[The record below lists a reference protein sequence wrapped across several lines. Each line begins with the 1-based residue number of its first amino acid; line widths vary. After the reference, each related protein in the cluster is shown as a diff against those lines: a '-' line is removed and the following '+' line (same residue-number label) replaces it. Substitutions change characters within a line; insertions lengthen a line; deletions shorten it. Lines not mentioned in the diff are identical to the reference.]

1 LIIVALVV
9 AWLLVLVPIAAR
21 RRQEVAK
28 TADSTLAARVV
39 RSGGV
44 SAKVE
49 EAFTMSEAPA
59 GDTDSDHK
67 FTAKAEAADLD
78 DFDATDFDDADD
90 VDDVDDLDD
99 RDDLDDLDDVDDLD
113 DIEEEDLDQL
123 DSALDD
129 TLDEDEFD
137 DEDLEPDGLDAAASD
152 AAEYD
157 TVDEYADRGYADEYT
172 DDYDEDA
179 PDGRR
184 SAANRSR
191 PYRPG
196 RGGFDPAAAAAS
208 ARVKYAI
215 RQRIVLLIIVLAIT
229 TAVLAV
235 VTKPVIWW
243 AQGILD
249 IGLVSYLSYL
259 RRQVRIEDEIRQRRT
274 ARLGPES
281 HESAYREDSTDY
293 DAERD
298 YREADR
304 YDAPPA
310 PRATLTRPVA
320 RPRPR
325 PGTVVVET
333 DDDDPIFDD
342 LEQPDIL
349 PYRRAVGE

>member
-49 EAFTMSEAPA
+49 GAFAVS
-59 GDTDSDHK
+59 DSSKDD
-67 FTAKAEAADLD
+67 AQRQVDQEELELDLELQDQLAEDFDELDELD
-78 DFDATDFDDADD
+78 D
-90 VDDVDDLDD
+90 
-99 RDDLDDLDDVDDLD
+99 
-113 DIEEEDLDQL
+113 
-123 DSALDD
+123 
-129 TLDEDEFD
+129 FD
-137 DEDLEPDGLDAAASD
+137 DEDLEPKELEARKPNDLTAEDYDDDLDD
-152 AAEYD
+152 EYVD
-157 TVDEYADRGYADEYT
+157 EDEVVDEYYEDE
-172 DDYDEDA
+172 DYDD
-179 PDGRR
+179 PRR
-184 SAANRSR
+184 SRR

-208 ARVKYAI
+208 ARAKYTT
-215 RQRIVLLIIVLAIT
+215 RQRIVLAIVVLAIA

-235 VTKPVIWW
+235 LTNPVIWW
-243 AQGILD
+243 AHGLLD
-249 IGLVSYLSYL
+249 AGLISYLSYL
-259 RRQVRIEDEIRQRRT
+259 RRQVRIEDDIRKRRA

-281 HESAYREDSTDY
+281 DDEAYHEDYTDY

-310 PRATLTRPVA
+310 PRATLARPVA

-342 LEQPDIL
+342 LDQPDVL

>member
-49 EAFTMSEAPA
+49 EAFTV
-59 GDTDSDHK
+59 SDNPDHDK
-67 FTAKAEAADLD
+67 AKLQV
-78 DFDATDFDDADD
+78 DADE
-90 VDDVDDLDD
+90 LE
-99 RDDLDDLDDVDDLD
+99 
-113 DIEEEDLDQL
+113 I
-123 DSALDD
+123 
-129 TLDEDEFD
+129 DEDELDDFD
-137 DEDLEPDGLDAAASD
+137 DEDLEPDELDTAEAD
-152 AAEYD
+152 ELAAEDYD
-157 TVDEYADRGYADEYT
+157 DDLDDEYVDEDEVVDEYYEDDDRRH
-172 DDYDEDA
+172 
-179 PDGRR
+179 PH
-184 SAANRSR
+184 R

-208 ARVKYAI
+208 ARAKYAI
-215 RQRIVLLIIVLAIT
+215 RQRIVLVIIVLAIA
-229 TAVLAV
+229 TAVLAAL
-235 VTKPVIWW
+235 TMPVIWW
-243 AQGILD
+243 AHGLLD
-249 IGLVSYLSYL
+249 VGLISYLSYL
-259 RRQVRIEDEIRQRRT
+259 RRQVRIEDDIRQRRA
-274 ARLGPES
+274 ARLGAEA
-281 HESAYREDSTDY
+281 EDEAYRQDYSDY
-293 DAERD
+293 DADRD

-342 LEQPDIL
+342 LDQPGVL

>member
-1 LIIVALVV
+1 VPSSLIIVALVV

-49 EAFTMSEAPA
+49 EAFTMSEAPDA
-59 GDTDSDHK
+59 DTDSDQK
-67 FTAKAEAADLD
+67 FAAKAEAADLD
-78 DFDATDFDDADD
+78 DI
-90 VDDVDDLDD
+90 DDLD
-99 RDDLDDLDDVDDLD
+99 R
-113 DIEEEDLDQL
+113 EDLDQL
-123 DSALDD
+123 DSADLDD
-129 TLDEDEFD
+129 TLDEDDFE
-137 DEDLEPDGLDAAASD
+137 DEDLGPGELDSARSDVAA
-152 AAEYD
+152 
-157 TVDEYADRGYADEYT
+157 YADADGYAEDDGDDEYT
-172 DDYDEDA
+172 DEYDDDFAADQQEV
-179 PDGRR
+179 
-184 SAANRSR
+184 ANRSR

-208 ARVKYAI
+208 ARAKYAI

-229 TAVLAV
+229 AAVLAV
-235 VTKPVIWW
+235 VAKPIIWW
-243 AQGILD
+243 VQGILD
-249 IGLVSYLSYL
+249 IGLISYLSYL

-274 ARLGPES
+274 ARLGPEP
-281 HESAYREDSTDY
+281 HESAYREDYTDY

-298 YREADR
+298 Y
-304 YDAPPA
+304 APPT
-310 PRATLTRPVA
+310 PRATLARPVA

-342 LEQPDIL
+342 LEQPDVL

>member
-1 LIIVALVV
+1 VPSSLIIVALVV

-49 EAFTMSEAPA
+49 EAFSMSEAPDA
-59 GDTDSDHK
+59 DTDSDQQ
-67 FTAKAEAADLD
+67 FAAKAEAADLD
-78 DFDATDFDDADD
+78 DFDDGDDGDDIAEFDHI
-90 VDDVDDLDD
+90 
-99 RDDLDDLDDVDDLD
+99 DDLDDVDDLD
-113 DIEEEDLDQL
+113 GEDLDQL
-123 DSALDD
+123 DSADLDD
-129 TLDEDEFD
+129 ALDEDDFE
-137 DEDLEPDGLDAAASD
+137 DEDLEPDELDSVRSD
-152 AAEYD
+152 I
-157 TVDEYADRGYADEYT
+157 DEPADADGYAEDDGAYDDEYT
-172 DDYDEDA
+172 DEYDDLA
-179 PDGRR
+179 ADQR
-184 SAANRSR
+184 AVANRSR

-196 RGGFDPAAAAAS
+196 RGGFDPTAAAAS
-208 ARVKYAI
+208 ARAKYAI

-229 TAVLAV
+229 AVVLAV
-235 VTKPVIWW
+235 VAKPIIWW

-249 IGLVSYLSYL
+249 LGLIGYLSYL

-274 ARLGPES
+274 ARLGSEP
-281 HESAYREDSTDY
+281 HESAYREDYTDY

-310 PRATLTRPVA
+310 PRATLARPVA

-342 LEQPDIL
+342 LDQPDVL
-349 PYRRAVGE
+349 PYRRAVGA

>member
-1 LIIVALVV
+1 MPSSLIIVALVV

-49 EAFTMSEAPA
+49 EAFTVSDSSQR
-59 GDTDSDHK
+59 DTDDARHQ
-67 FTAKAEAADLD
+67 AEQ
-78 DFDATDFDDADD
+78 
-90 VDDVDDLDD
+90 
-99 RDDLDDLDDVDDLD
+99 
-113 DIEEEDLDQL
+113 EELELSL
-123 DSALDD
+123 ELEAE
-129 TLDEDEFD
+129 LDEAELDELDEFD
-137 DEDLEPDGLDAAASD
+137 DEDLEPEELESRQADEL
-152 AAEYD
+152 AAEDYD
-157 TVDEYADRGYADEYT
+157 DDLEDEYVDEDQVVDEYYEDE
-172 DDYDEDA
+172 DYDDQ
-179 PDGRR
+179 RR
-184 SAANRSR
+184 SRR

-196 RGGFDPAAAAAS
+196 RGGFDAAAAAAS
-208 ARVKYAI
+208 ARAKYAI
-215 RQRIVLLIIVLAIT
+215 RQRIVLVIIVLAIA

-235 VTKPVIWW
+235 LTKPVIWW
-243 AQGILD
+243 AHGLLD
-249 IGLVSYLSYL
+249 IGLISYLSYL
-259 RRQVRIEDEIRQRRT
+259 RRQVRIEDDIRRRRA

-281 HESAYREDSTDY
+281 QDEAYYEDYTDY

-310 PRATLTRPVA
+310 PRATMARPVA

-342 LEQPDIL
+342 LDQPGVL

>member
-49 EAFTMSEAPA
+49 EAFTVSDSPDHETDKAKLQV
-59 GDTDSDHK
+59 DT
-67 FTAKAEAADLD
+67 AELD
-78 DFDATDFDDADD
+78 E
-90 VDDVDDLDD
+90 
-99 RDDLDDLDDVDDLD
+99 DDLDDLDEDDLD
-113 DIEEEDLDQL
+113 Q
-123 DSALDD
+123 DD
-129 TLDEDEFD
+129 FD
-137 DEDLEPDGLDAAASD
+137 DEDLEPDELDVAEAD
-152 AAEYD
+152 ELAAEDYD
-157 TVDEYADRGYADEYT
+157 DEYADENEVVDEYYE
-172 DDYDEDA
+172 DEDYDDQ
-179 PDGRR
+179 RR
-184 SAANRSR
+184 VHR

-208 ARVKYAI
+208 ARAKYTI
-215 RQRIVLLIIVLAIT
+215 RQRIVLVVMVLAIAT
-229 TAVLAV
+229 AILAVL
-235 VTKPVIWW
+235 TKPIIWW
-243 AQGILD
+243 AHGLLD
-249 IGLVSYLSYL
+249 IGLISYLSYL
-259 RRQVRIEDEIRQRRT
+259 RRQVRIEDDIRQRRT
-274 ARLGPES
+274 ARLGAEA
-281 HESAYREDSTDY
+281 EDEAYRQDYTDY

-310 PRATLTRPVA
+310 PRATLARPVA

-342 LEQPDIL
+342 LDQPGVL

>member
-1 LIIVALVV
+1 MPSSLIIVALVV

-49 EAFTMSEAPA
+49 EAFTV
-59 GDTDSDHK
+59 SDDPDNETEK
-67 FTAKAEAADLD
+67 TNLQVDVAELD
-78 DFDATDFDDADD
+78 EDEFD
-90 VDDVDDLDD
+90 
-99 RDDLDDLDDVDDLD
+99 
-113 DIEEEDLDQL
+113 EEDLDQL
-123 DSALDD
+123 
-129 TLDEDEFD
+129 EDFD
-137 DEDLEPDGLDAAASD
+137 DEDDENDLDVAEAD
-152 AAEYD
+152 ELAAEDYD
-157 TVDEYADRGYADEYT
+157 DDLEDEYVDEDEIVDEYYE
-172 DDYDEDA
+172 DDQ
-179 PDGRR
+179 RR
-184 SAANRSR
+184 ARR

-208 ARVKYAI
+208 ARARYAI
-215 RQRIVLLIIVLAIT
+215 RQRIVLVIIIAAVATAILAI
-229 TAVLAV
+229 

-243 AQGILD
+243 ANGLLD
-249 IGLVSYLSYL
+249 VGLVGYLSYL
-259 RRQVRIEDEIRQRRT
+259 RRQVRIEDDIRQRRS
-274 ARLGPES
+274 ARLGAEA
-281 HESAYREDSTDY
+281 EEAAYHQDNTDY

-310 PRATLTRPVA
+310 PRATLARPVA

-333 DDDDPIFDD
+333 DDDDPIFDELD
-342 LEQPDIL
+342 QPGVL

>member
-1 LIIVALVV
+1 MPSSLIIVALVV

-49 EAFTMSEAPA
+49 EAFTMSDSSERDTENPQHQTDQEELELALELEDELDEA
-59 GDTDSDHK
+59 
-67 FTAKAEAADLD
+67 ELD
-78 DFDATDFDDADD
+78 D
-90 VDDVDDLDD
+90 
-99 RDDLDDLDDVDDLD
+99 
-113 DIEEEDLDQL
+113 
-123 DSALDD
+123 
-129 TLDEDEFD
+129 FD
-137 DEDLEPDGLDAAASD
+137 DEDLEPDELDARNAD
-152 AAEYD
+152 ELTAEDYD
-157 TVDEYADRGYADEYT
+157 NDLEDEYVDEDEVVDEYYEDE
-172 DDYDEDA
+172 DYDDQ
-179 PDGRR
+179 RR
-184 SAANRSR
+184 SHR

-208 ARVKYAI
+208 ARAKYAI
-215 RQRIVLLIIVLAIT
+215 RQRIVLVIIVLAIAM
-229 TAVLAV
+229 AVLAV
-235 VTKPVIWW
+235 LTKPILWW
-243 AQGILD
+243 AHGLLD
-249 IGLVSYLSYL
+249 AGLISYLSYL
-259 RRQVRIEDEIRQRRT
+259 RRQVRIEDDIRRRRS

-281 HESAYREDSTDY
+281 GDEAYHEDYTDY

-310 PRATLTRPVA
+310 PRATQTRPVA

-342 LEQPDIL
+342 LDQPDVL

>member
-49 EAFTMSEAPA
+49 EAFTV
-59 GDTDSDHK
+59 SDGPDHETTK
-67 FTAKAEAADLD
+67 SQLQPVDIAELD
-78 DFDATDFDDADD
+78 E
-90 VDDVDDLDD
+90 DDLD
-99 RDDLDDLDDVDDLD
+99 
-113 DIEEEDLDQL
+113 EEDLDQL
-123 DSALDD
+123 DGFS
-129 TLDEDEFD
+129 
-137 DEDLEPDGLDAAASD
+137 DEDLEPEELE
-152 AAEYD
+152 AAEVDELTAEDYD
-157 TVDEYADRGYADEYT
+157 DDLEDEYVDENEVVDEYYEDE
-172 DDYDEDA
+172 DYDD
-179 PDGRR
+179 DRR
-184 SAANRSR
+184 ARR

-208 ARVKYAI
+208 ARAKYAI
-215 RQRIVLLIIVLAIT
+215 RQRIVLVVIVLAIAT
-229 TAVLAV
+229 AILAVLA
-235 VTKPVIWW
+235 KPVIWW
-243 AQGILD
+243 AHALLD
-249 IGLVSYLSYL
+249 IGLISYLSYL
-259 RRQVRIEDEIRQRRT
+259 RRQVRIEDDIRQRRT
-274 ARLGPES
+274 ARLGSEA
-281 HESAYREDSTDY
+281 EDEAYRNDYTDY

-310 PRATLTRPVA
+310 PRATMTRPVA

-333 DDDDPIFDD
+333 DDDDPIFDELD
-342 LEQPDIL
+342 QPDVL

>member
-49 EAFTMSEAPA
+49 EAFAV
-59 GDTDSDHK
+59 SDNPDHEIE
-67 FTAKAEAADLD
+67 TATQQVAVVELD
-78 DFDATDFDDADD
+78 EDEFD
-90 VDDVDDLDD
+90 
-99 RDDLDDLDDVDDLD
+99 
-113 DIEEEDLDQL
+113 EEDLDQL
-123 DSALDD
+123 ED
-129 TLDEDEFD
+129 LDEFE
-137 DEDLEPDGLDAAASD
+137 DEDLEAEELDEAQADDLAVED
-152 AAEYD
+152 YDDDLEDEYVD
-157 TVDEYADRGYADEYT
+157 EDEVVDEYYE
-172 DDYDEDA
+172 DED
-179 PDGRR
+179 DDRR
-184 SAANRSR
+184 VRK

-208 ARVKYAI
+208 ARAKYAI
-215 RQRIVLLIIVLAIT
+215 RQRIVLILVIAAIA

-235 VTKPVIWW
+235 LTKPVIWW
-243 AQGILD
+243 AHGLLD
-249 IGLVSYLSYL
+249 IGLISYLSYL
-259 RRQVRIEDEIRQRRT
+259 RRQVRIEDDIRQRRT
-274 ARLGPES
+274 ARLGAEA
-281 HESAYREDSTDY
+281 EEAAYREDSTDY

-310 PRATLTRPVA
+310 PRAAVARPVA

-333 DDDDPIFDD
+333 DDDDPIFDELD
-342 LEQPDIL
+342 QPGVL

>member
-1 LIIVALVV
+1 MCGSGEVDGAVPSSLIIVALVV

-49 EAFTMSEAPA
+49 EAFTV
-59 GDTDSDHK
+59 SDDPDRETTK
-67 FTAKAEAADLD
+67 SQLQPVDIDELD
-78 DFDATDFDDADD
+78 E
-90 VDDVDDLDD
+90 DDLD
-99 RDDLDDLDDVDDLD
+99 
-113 DIEEEDLDQL
+113 EEDLDQL
-123 DSALDD
+123 DDFS
-129 TLDEDEFD
+129 
-137 DEDLEPDGLDAAASD
+137 DEDLEPDELDAAEAD
-152 AAEYD
+152 ELAVEDYDDDLEDEYVD
-157 TVDEYADRGYADEYT
+157 EDELVDEYYD
-172 DDYDEDA
+172 DED
-179 PDGRR
+179 DQRR
-184 SAANRSR
+184 SRR

-208 ARVKYAI
+208 ARAKYAI
-215 RQRIVLLIIVLAIT
+215 RQRIVLVIIVAAVATAIL
-229 TAVLAV
+229 AVL
-235 VTKPVIWW
+235 TKPVIWW
-243 AQGILD
+243 AHALLD
-249 IGLVSYLSYL
+249 IGLISYLSYL
-259 RRQVRIEDEIRQRRT
+259 RRQVRIEDDIRQRRT
-274 ARLGPES
+274 ARLGSEA
-281 HESAYREDSTDY
+281 EDEAYSNDYSDY

-310 PRATLTRPVA
+310 PRATMTRPVA

-333 DDDDPIFDD
+333 DDDDPIFDELD
-342 LEQPDIL
+342 QPDVL